1 MKTFIITVVLTFA
14 LTGSSFGWGSRGG
27 SHSNSGSY
35 NSNGQYVTNNNPT
48 NAGNGG
54 GGAIGNAVA
63 VPEPATLILLGAG
76 LAGLYG
82 IRRFKK

>member
-1 MKTFIITVVLTFA
+1 MKTFILTVVLIFA
-14 LTGSSFGWGSRGG
+14 LAGSSFGWGSRGG
-27 SHSNSGSY
+27 SSNNQGSY

-48 NAGNGG
+48 NG
-54 GGAIGNAVA
+54 GGAGPAGGAVA

-76 LAGLYG
+76 LAGIYG